1 MFLDFLSEIFIVFLV
16 HLNFM
21 SSQRQGW
28 LGLGAK
34 QKTRNQRENKEEREV
49 KWNRERRSFTQWT
62 KPEATS
68 EGVSQ
73 VVGGDTGEE
82 QEEES

>member
-1 MFLDFLSEIFIVFLV
+1 ME
-16 HLNFM
+16 
-21 SSQRQGW
+21 
-28 LGLGAK
+28 AK
-34 QKTRNQRENKEEREV
+34 QITRNQRENKEESEV

-62 KPEATS
+62 EPEATS

>member
-1 MFLDFLSEIFIVFLV
+1 ME
-16 HLNFM
+16 
-21 SSQRQGW
+21 
-28 LGLGAK
+28 AK
-34 QKTRNQRENKEEREV
+34 QKTGNQRENKQEREV

-62 KPEATS
+62 QPEAAS

-82 QEEES
+82 QEKEF

>member
-1 MFLDFLSEIFIVFLV
+1 
-16 HLNFM
+16 M

-28 LGLGAK
+28 PGLEAK

-49 KWNRERRSFTQWT
+49 KRNRERRSFTQWT
-62 KPEATS
+62 EPETTS
-68 EGVSQ
+68 QGVSQ

>member
-1 MFLDFLSEIFIVFLV
+1 
-16 HLNFM
+16 M

-28 LGLGAK
+28 LGLEAK
-34 QKTRNQRENKEEREV
+34 QKTRYQRENKEEREV
-49 KWNRERRSFTQWT
+49 KWSRERASFTQWT
-62 KPEATS
+62 EPEATS

-82 QEEES
+82 EEEES

>member
-1 MFLDFLSEIFIVFLV
+1 ME
-16 HLNFM
+16 
-21 SSQRQGW
+21 
-28 LGLGAK
+28 AK
-34 QKTRNQRENKEEREV
+34 QITRNQRENKEEREV

-62 KPEATS
+62 EPEATS

-82 QEEES
+82 QEEESLVRGLVEEEDEKEGEKKKGRAVQGGSRW

>member
-1 MFLDFLSEIFIVFLV
+1 ME
-16 HLNFM
+16 
-21 SSQRQGW
+21 
-28 LGLGAK
+28 AK

-49 KWNRERRSFTQWT
+49 KWNRERRCFTQWT
-62 KPEATS
+62 EPEATS

>member
-1 MFLDFLSEIFIVFLV
+1 
-16 HLNFM
+16 M

-28 LGLGAK
+28 LGLEAK
-34 QKTRNQRENKEEREV
+34 QITRNQRENKEEREV
-49 KWNRERRSFTQWT
+49 KRNRERRSFTQWT
-62 KPEATS
+62 EPETTS
-68 EGVSQ
+68 QGVSQ

>member
-1 MFLDFLSEIFIVFLV
+1 ME
-16 HLNFM
+16 
-21 SSQRQGW
+21 
-28 LGLGAK
+28 AK
-34 QKTRNQRENKEEREV
+34 QKTRYQRENKEEREV
-49 KWNRERRSFTQWT
+49 KWSSERGSFTQWT
-62 KPEATS
+62 QPEATS

>member
-1 MFLDFLSEIFIVFLV
+1 ME
-16 HLNFM
+16 
-21 SSQRQGW
+21 
-28 LGLGAK
+28 AK
-34 QKTRNQRENKEEREV
+34 QITRNQRENKEESEV

-62 KPEATS
+62 EPEATS

-82 QEEES
+82 QEEESLVRGLVEEEDEKEGEKKKGRAVQGGSRW

>member
-1 MFLDFLSEIFIVFLV
+1 M
-16 HLNFM
+16 
-21 SSQRQGW
+21 
-28 LGLGAK
+28 GAK

-62 KPEATS
+62 EPEATS

-82 QEEES
+82 QVEES

>member
-1 MFLDFLSEIFIVFLV
+1 
-16 HLNFM
+16 M

-28 LGLGAK
+28 LGLEAN
-34 QKTRNQRENKEEREV
+34 QITRNQRENKEEREV

-62 KPEATS
+62 EPEATS